1 MIRTGFALLVLLLML
16 GTSFVYYADSID
28 QSQLNKWLIVG
39 SISWFVGLF
48 WIDWFQKKKSA

>member
-16 GTSFVYYADSID
+16 GASFVYYADSID
-28 QSQLNKWLIVG
+28 QAQLNQWLLVG
-39 SISWFVGLF
+39 SVAWFVGLF

>member
-16 GTSFVYYADSID
+16 GASLVYYADSID
-28 QSQLNKWLIVG
+28 QAQLNQWLIVG
-39 SISWFVGLF
+39 SVAWFVGLF